1 MYIWSI
7 FLLSIFLSYVFNAI
21 GYMYMNRKMKTCQVK
36 LNSSFN
42 INCEVILKK
51 KCGILNASPTP
62 HCSLDENYTV
72 YTLLYTEFTLTFL
85 RMQYIQQVLVQT
97 SGIDERL
104 PSPFHTGSDAWLSA
118 CLTHNQH
125 QFLHANHPTTLR
137 QSHLE
142 GLSWKLSSIQHQC
155 NPTNINIEAF
165 SNFWHTKTHRAK
177 PVNCNAVRRLPQ
189 RNCRLEEFD
198 VCTSSIRYQPQN
210 KCFAGICPACK
221 QTTSERYPCS
231 LVDKK
236 KRYDTIKIRYLKFK
250 IKSNIW
256 MTNLATNYSYH
267 TVFFATLL
275 PPYSNKQTPVTL
287 TLSASK

>member
-1 MYIWSI
+1 MHHLHHIAVLTKI
-7 FLLSIFLSYVFNAI
+7 
-21 GYMYMNRKMKTCQVK
+21 TQ
-36 LNSSFN
+36 
-42 INCEVILKK
+42 
-51 KCGILNASPTP
+51 
-62 HCSLDENYTV
+62 
-72 YTLLYTEFTLTFL
+72 FTLYFTLSLHWHSWGCNTFSKL
-85 RMQYIQQVLVQT
+85 VVQT

-189 RNCRLEEFD
+189 HNCRLEEFD

-267 TVFFATLL
+267 TVFFCHITASILKQANTCDADAKCKQITPELHRVLVKDAL
-275 PPYSNKQTPVTL
+275 P
-287 TLSASK
+287 